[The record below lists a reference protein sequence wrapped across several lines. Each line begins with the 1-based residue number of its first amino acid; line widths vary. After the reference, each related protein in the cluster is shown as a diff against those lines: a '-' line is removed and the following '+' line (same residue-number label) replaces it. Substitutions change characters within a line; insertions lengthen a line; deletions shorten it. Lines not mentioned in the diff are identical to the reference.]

1 MCVCVC
7 VCVFLHMAEEGVRSL
22 EAGVIC
28 ICELF
33 SMDLGNRT
41 QIPCKS
47 KELNSVP
54 SPGPLLCLLLILPKL
69 ICLTRSPL
77 FPVHLSVH
85 QFGLLALEV
94 YFADAFLLG
103 SHVWF
108 CV

>member
-1 MCVCVC
+1 
-7 VCVFLHMAEEGVRSL
+7 MAEEGVRSL

-54 SPGPLLCLLLILPKL
+54 SPGPLLCLLLI
-69 ICLTRSPL
+69 CLTRSPL

-103 SHVWF
+103 SHV
-108 CV
+108 